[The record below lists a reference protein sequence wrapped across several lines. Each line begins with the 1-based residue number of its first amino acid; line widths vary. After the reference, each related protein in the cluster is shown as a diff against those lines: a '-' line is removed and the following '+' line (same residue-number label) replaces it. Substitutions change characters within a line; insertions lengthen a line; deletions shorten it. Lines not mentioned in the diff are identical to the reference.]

1 MKNGLLKVIEAKKD
15 QDIVIIGKGPSIDKV
30 RTDLLDDSI
39 VINVNDSEII
49 CPGEIAIFHSGWV
62 LDRFDHHRPKAKL
75 HIVTGK
81 QQRILRTSAH
91 IVNVKANR

>member
-30 RTDLLDDSI
+30 RTDLLDDFI

-75 HIVTGK
+75 LI
-81 QQRILRTSAH
+81 S
-91 IVNVKANR
+91 